1 MAINNPPITKDTTL
15 NMTLLELIEQL
26 NLLEQKH
33 LRLLEDIRKASSLSD
48 LQTRIDVWLDY

>member
-48 LQTRIDVWLDY
+48 LQTRIDV

>member
-1 MAINNPPITKDTTL
+1 MAINNPPITNDSTL
-15 NMTLLELIEQL
+15 NNTLLQLIEQL

-48 LQTRIDVWLDY
+48 LQTRIDV